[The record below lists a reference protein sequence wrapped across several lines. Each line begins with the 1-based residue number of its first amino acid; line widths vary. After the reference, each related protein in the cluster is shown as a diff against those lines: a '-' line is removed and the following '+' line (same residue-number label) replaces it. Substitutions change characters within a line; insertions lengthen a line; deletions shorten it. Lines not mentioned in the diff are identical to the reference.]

1 MNNSAWSQAPFSFLE
16 VKFIKIAWPK
26 DTGEEMAGTLH
37 SGGQN
42 FQSSLIT
49 TSPLSP
55 GTLSCHWVNEE
66 SEGGLAKCL
75 PCLRWFPP
83 FPGQPC
89 WCRAWKWNAV
99 SMLTIDQLSHYL
111 WRSLSIYSMHRESA
125 AQTGHPLRSFPRPS
139 NSFPSVNGFPRE
151 GIERVNWLLSELCF
165 FFEGEGIR
173 LHYKGFLK
181 IVLEKC
187 YGSFETCLSWVNV
200 SSV

>member
-1 MNNSAWSQAPFSFLE
+1 MAKGHWWGNGWHVPQRRAELPKQSYNNLSTLSGDTELPLGEWRKRGRTSQ
-16 VKFIKIAWPK
+16 V
-26 DTGEEMAGTLH
+26 
-37 SGGQN
+37 
-42 FQSSLIT
+42 SSLPAVVSSI
-49 TSPLSP
+49 PWAAMLV
-55 GTLSCHWVNEE
+55 SCMEVE
-66 SEGGLAKCL
+66 C
-75 PCLRWFPP
+75 
-83 FPGQPC
+83 
-89 WCRAWKWNAV
+89 V